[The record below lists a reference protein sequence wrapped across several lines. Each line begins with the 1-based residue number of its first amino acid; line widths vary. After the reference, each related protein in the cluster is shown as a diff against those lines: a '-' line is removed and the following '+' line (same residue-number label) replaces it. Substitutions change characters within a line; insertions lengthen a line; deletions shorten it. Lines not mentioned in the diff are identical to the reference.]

1 MQVGN
6 EDKTCIAE
14 VYRDTGIRYKMAEAL
29 LGIVIE
35 NLGSFVHD
43 ELATFLGVDQQIQKL
58 SSYLTAIRA
67 VLEDAE
73 KKQITSNA
81 VKDWLQK
88 LTDAAYVLD
97 DILDECSI
105 HSKSSCLSRV
115 HPKDILFR
123 RDVGK
128 RMKDITQRFHDIHEE
143 RSMFQFSTGVT
154 DKQAEDDDE
163 WRQTSSV
170 ITEPIIYGRD
180 QDTEQIVES
189 LLRHASNS
197 QDLSIYTIVGMGGL
211 GKTTLAKQVFNDDRV
226 SKHFDLTIWV
236 CVSNNFNMKTILQA
250 IIEYT
255 TGQNPNLNTLEA
267 MRKKVQEVLQSKRYL
282 LFLDDVWNED
292 QGKWKE
298 LKGVLQCAMGTILV
312 TTRLEQVASIME
324 ACHVHRLIEL
334 SDDDSWSLFKHHA
347 FEHDREESEELVA
360 IGKYIVRKC
369 VGSPLAIKT
378 LGSLLRVQSEVQQW
392 QNIKESEIWDIKEES
407 GFTSGENS
415 ILRALKLSYVNL
427 DLSLR
432 RCFSF
437 CAIFPKDSEIVKE
450 ELIHLWMANG
460 FIKSEGNLEVEDVGY
475 KVWKTLYSRSFFQEA
490 KSDEFGIITSFK
502 MHDLFHDLAQ
512 SVVGEECVVYKP
524 ENLTHLSNKVH
535 HLHLLECNESKA
547 VNKASLYKVE
557 SLRTFLDDSYWF
569 KRNVPMLPLNNSLR
583 ALKIS
588 SCQLPPLMDLTQLR
602 YLNLHCSDV
611 TCLPNS
617 ICRLQKLQ
625 VLKLEDCDD
634 LYALPK
640 DLTQLQDLRHL
651 VIDRCF
657 SIIVMPPN
665 VGKLRHLRTLSS
677 YIVGSKP
684 GYGLAELHGLKLG
697 GKLHIRG
704 LENVP
709 SEWDAKEAN
718 LISKRELNRLY
729 LSWDG
734 SPSSKGSNVDAE
746 LVLEGLE
753 PPSTLKGFGMKGY
766 KGVRL
771 SRWMRNPSVLK
782 DLVDVILYKCV
793 NCKELPP
800 LGKLA
805 HLKKLIVYGMKDV
818 KHIDSESYDGVE
830 EKAFPS
836 LEKFF
841 VRDLPN
847 LERILRD
854 EGVEMLPRLSKLSI
868 VGVPKLKLPSL
879 PFIEDLYVGGIKDE
893 ASLMEEVVGNMVC
906 LKILKIGDFYKLQ
919 ELPDQ
924 LSRLGVLQELTIS
937 KCDELESFPEH
948 VLQGLT
954 SLRRLEVLWC
964 KKLKWLCEGLG
975 HLACLE
981 VFHLWDCPEV
991 VALPSNMNQLTALK
1005 EVSIVGPLPKGL
1017 ECIPSLQRLRISDGE
1032 CSSLPEWLG
1041 DMTSLRELL
1050 LWQCSELRSL
1060 PSSIQRLTN
1069 LSHLSIK
1076 DCPELEKRCKRETG
1090 QDWQYIAH
1098 IPQLDLGPSVEKKT
1112 CTFYGS
1118 ERIQSFWTIC
1128 NTFGIRS
1135 AIDLWPGDPPVDEF
1149 HAIIEDQCWWW

>member
-1 MQVGN
+1 
-6 EDKTCIAE
+6 
-14 VYRDTGIRYKMAEAL
+14 MAEAL

-35 NLGSFVHD
+35 NLRSFVQD
-43 ELATFLGVDQQIQKL
+43 DLATILGVDQQIQKL

-143 RSMFQFSTGVT
+143 RSMFQLSTGVT
-154 DKQAEDDDE
+154 DKQGEDVDQ

-180 QDTEQIVES
+180 QDREQIVEF
-189 LLRHASNS
+189 LLGHASNS

-211 GKTTLAKQVFNDDRV
+211 GKTTLAKQVFNDARV

-282 LFLDDVWNED
+282 LVLDDVWNED

-298 LKGVLQCAMGTILV
+298 LKGVLQCARGTILV

-324 ACHVHRLIEL
+324 AFRVHRLIEL
-334 SDDDSWSLFKHHA
+334 SYDDSWLLFKHHA
-347 FEHDREESEELVA
+347 FGYDREESEELVE

-378 LGSLLRVQSEVQQW
+378 LGSLLRGESEVQQW

-407 GFTSGENS
+407 CLTSGENS

-437 CAIFPKDSEIVKE
+437 CAIFPKGSAIVKE

-460 FIKSEGNLEVEDVGY
+460 FIKPEGNLEVDDVGH
-475 KVWKTLYSRSFFQEA
+475 KVWKKLYGRSFFQEA

-512 SVVGEECVVYKP
+512 FVVGEECVVYK
-524 ENLTHLSNKVH
+524 VH
-535 HLHLLECNESKA
+535 HLNLLERNESES
-547 VNKASLYKVE
+547 VNKASLDRVE
-557 SLRTFLDDSYWF
+557 SLRTFLDDSYWY
-569 KRNVPMLPLNNSLR
+569 KKNVPLLPLNNSLR

-588 SCQLPPLMDLTQLR
+588 SRQVSPVMDLTHLR
-602 YLNLHCSDV
+602 YLNLHGSYV
-611 TCLPNS
+611 ICLPRS
-617 ICRLQKLQ
+617 ICRLEKLQ
-625 VLKLEDCDD
+625 ILKLEECHN
-634 LYALPK
+634 LLRLPK
-640 DLTQLQDLRHL
+640 HLTQLQDLRHIVINRCVSLL
-651 VIDRCF
+651 VT
-657 SIIVMPPN
+657 PPKM
-665 VGKLRHLRTLSS
+665 GKLRHLRTLSS
-677 YIVGSKP
+677 FIVGSKS
-684 GYGLAELHGLKLG
+684 GYGLEELHGLKLG
-697 GKLHIRG
+697 GKLHIKG

-709 SEWDAKEAN
+709 SEGNAKEAN

-729 LSWDG
+729 LSWG
-734 SPSSKGSNVDAE
+734 HSEGSNVNAE
-746 LVLEGLE
+746 RVLEGLE
-753 PPSTLKGFGMKGY
+753 PPSTLKSFGMNGY
-766 KGVRL
+766 KGIQL
-771 SRWMRNPSVLK
+771 SRWMRNPWVLK
-782 DLVDVILYKCV
+782 DLVNVLLYKCV

-805 HLKKLIVYGMKDV
+805 HLKRLYIYGMKDV
-818 KHIDSESYDGVE
+818 NYIDSESYDGVE

-836 LEKFF
+836 LETF
-841 VRDLPN
+841 VMEDLPN

-854 EGVEMLPRLSKLSI
+854 EEVEMLPRLWELSI
-868 VGVPKLKLPSL
+868 KGVPKLQFPSL
-879 PFIEDLYVGGIKDE
+879 PSVEKFRAREIENEG
-893 ASLMEEVVGNMVC
+893 SFMEGVVGNLPC
-906 LKILKIGDFYKLQ
+906 LKSLSIVSFSKLKV
-919 ELPDQ
+919 LPEQ
-924 LSRLGVLQELTIS
+924 LGRLGALEELVIEY
-937 KCDELESFPEH
+937 CDELESFPEH

-954 SLRRLEVLWC
+954 CLRRLRVYGC

-981 VFHLWDCPEV
+981 DFCVLNCPEV
-991 VALPSNMNQLTALK
+991 VTLPSNMNQLTALR
-1005 EVSIVGPLPKGL
+1005 EVTISGTLL
-1017 ECIPSLQRLRISDGE
+1017 ECFQGIPSLQRLYLSE
-1032 CSSLPEWLG
+1032 CSSLPEWVG
-1041 DMTSLRELL
+1041 DMTSLKEL
-1050 LWQCSELRSL
+1050 QISGNRELRSL
-1060 PSSIQRLTN
+1060 PSSIGKLTN
-1069 LSHLSIK
+1069 LSVLMIYNCSELTSLPSSIQYLTNLSELYI
-1076 DCPELEKRCKRETG
+1076 DCCPQLEKRCKRETG
-1090 QDWQYIAH
+1090 KDWQYIAH
-1098 IPQLDLGPSVEKKT
+1098 IPHQGVVSFSNREPTYYD
-1112 CTFYGS
+1112 
-1118 ERIQSFWTIC
+1118 RIQSLWTAC
-1128 NTFGIRS
+1128 NTTGMRS
-1135 AIDLWPGDPPVDEF
+1135 AIHFWQHNTP
-1149 HAIIEDQCWWW
+1149 IDQFDRIVEWDWW